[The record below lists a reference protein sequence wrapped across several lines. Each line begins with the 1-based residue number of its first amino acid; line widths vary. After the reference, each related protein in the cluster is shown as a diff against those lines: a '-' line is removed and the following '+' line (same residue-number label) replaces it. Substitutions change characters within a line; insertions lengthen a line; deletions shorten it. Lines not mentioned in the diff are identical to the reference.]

1 MTTDILL
8 PRTTD
13 IIARAL
19 DIRSIAVHR
28 ADEPTVR
35 QLDRLMEKLP
45 FARLWWDLGTL
56 VVESPSGGQYR
67 VTRAG
72 CSCPN
77 GQKCDRRQCWHVC
90 LFELLLDMFDT
101 AVETADIEAEI
112 ASRPLGQRI
121 ASARAHYA
129 YL

>member
-8 PRTTD
+8 PRATD

-19 DIRSIAVHR
+19 DIRGIAVHR
-28 ADEPTVR
+28 ADDATVR

-45 FARLWWDLGTL
+45 FARMSWDLGAL
-56 VVESPSGGQYR
+56 VVKSPSGGQYR
-67 VTRAG
+67 ITRAG
-72 CSCPN
+72 CNCPN

-90 LFELLLDMFDT
+90 LFELILDMF
-101 AVETADIEAEI
+101 ETACDTLDMEAEI

-121 ASARAHYA
+121 ANARQCYV

>member
-1 MTTDILL
+1 MQTDILL

-13 IIARAL
+13 IIERAL

-28 ADEPTVR
+28 NDEPTVR

-45 FARLWWDLGTL
+45 FARMSWDLGTL
-56 VVESPSGGQYR
+56 AVDSPSGGRYR
-67 VTRAG
+67 ITRAG
-72 CSCPN
+72 CNCLN
-77 GQKCDRRQCWHVC
+77 GRKSDKRQCWHVC
-90 LFELLLDMFDT
+90 LFELILDMFDT
-101 AVETADIEAEI
+101 AVETADIEAEL